1 MKIAFT
7 AVETENAQCAL
18 KELVERYGDVSLEE
32 AEVLVCLGG
41 DGFMLETLH
50 HHLRCDIPV
59 FGMNYGTVGFLMN
72 QVEDPEGKDLMD
84 RLREAQQTMITP
96 LHMEVLTTDG
106 ERKEGLGF
114 NDVFIYRQ
122 TRQTVCLSIEIDEKM
137 RLPEL
142 RCDGIVMSTP
152 AGSTAYNR
160 STDGPI
166 IPLGVE
172 LLSLMPICP
181 FHPRHWRGAL
191 LPEEVVARFK
201 LSDTDKRPASAVA
214 GPTEIH
220 NVKEVVV
227 RAEPSRRVTLLF
239 DPHHSLSERIIAEQF
254 SG

>member
-7 AVETENAQCAL
+7 AVEYDIAQQAL
-18 KELVERYGDVSLEE
+18 KELVQIYGNVPLEE
-32 AEVLVCLGG
+32 AEALVCLGG

-50 HHLRCDIPV
+50 HHPGCDVPV
-59 FGMNYGTVGFLMN
+59 FGINYGTVGFLMN
-72 QVEDPEGKDLMD
+72 EPDEKNLIE
-84 RLREAQQTMITP
+84 RLKEAQETIISP
-96 LHMEVLTTDG
+96 LHMHVVTTSGEV
-106 ERKEGLGF
+106 KEGLGF

-122 TRQTVCLSIEIDEKM
+122 TRQTVCLSIEIDGRM
-137 RLPEL
+137 RMPEL
-142 RCDGIVMSTP
+142 RCDGIVMATP

-191 LPEEVVARFK
+191 LPEEVVVRFVI
-201 LSDTDKRPASAVA
+201 LDTDKRPASAVA
-214 GPTEIH
+214 GPTEIRD
-220 NVKEVVV
+220 VKEVIVK
-227 RAEPSRRVTLLF
+227 ADHSKKVTLLF

-254 SG
+254 TG